1 MNILVTGGN
10 GFIGSNLVR
19 RLLKE
24 GHYVISIDN
33 LSTGKRD
40 NSVLSGNYL
49 FQDILHIDMLDFD
62 VDLVYHLAA
71 LSRIQPSFN
80 KPDTTFKTN
89 VLGTEKVME
98 WARMRSCKV
107 VYAGSS
113 SKHHDP
119 YQSPY
124 AMYKYLGE
132 EVVKMYRTVYGMDAE
147 IARFYNVYGP
157 NEIVGDQDNDG
168 AAVIGI
174 WRDQIAKNKPLT
186 IVGDGNQRR
195 DFTHVDDIVDGLWR
209 IGMKKKKHKD
219 AWELGSG
226 KNYSINEVYGMFR
239 SKFKTS
245 YEHIAD
251 QPGNYSATLQLNDD
265 AQRKLGYN
273 PQDRLEKY
281 IQSL

>member
-1 MNILVTGGN
+1 
-10 GFIGSNLVR
+10 
-19 RLLKE
+19 
-24 GHYVISIDN
+24 
-33 LSTGKRD
+33 
-40 NSVLSGNYL
+40 
-49 FQDILHIDMLDFD
+49 
-62 VDLVYHLAA
+62 
-71 LSRIQPSFN
+71 
-80 KPDTTFKTN
+80 
-89 VLGTEKVME
+89 ME
-98 WARMRSCKV
+98 WARLKNCKV

-132 EVVKMYRTVYGMDAE
+132 EVVKMYKTVYGMDAE

-157 NEIVGDQDNDG
+157 NEIVGDQENDG

-174 WRDQIAKNKPLT
+174 WRDQIAKKKPLT

-209 IGMKKKKHKD
+209 IGMKKEKHED

-226 KNYSINEVYGMFR
+226 KNYSINELYGMFR
-239 SKFKTS
+239 NKFKTR

-265 AQRKLGYN
+265 AQRRLGYN

-281 IQSL
+281 IKSL

>member
-10 GFIGSNLVR
+10 GFIGSNLIR

-24 GHYVISIDN
+24 GHYIVSIDH
-33 LSTGKRD
+33 LSTGKRN
-40 NSVLSGNYL
+40 NSVLSANYL
-49 FQDILHIDMLDFD
+49 FQDILHIDKLDFQA
-62 VDLVYHLAA
+62 DLIYHLAA

-80 KPDTTFKTN
+80 KPDKTFETN
-89 VLGTEKVME
+89 VLGTEKIME
-98 WARMRSCKV
+98 WARLKNCKV

-132 EVVKMYRTVYGMDAE
+132 EVVKMYKTVYGMDAE

-157 NEIVGDQDNDG
+157 NEIVGDQENDG

-174 WRDQIAKNKPLT
+174 WRDQIAKKKPLT

-209 IGMKKKKHKD
+209 IGMKKEKHED

-226 KNYSINEVYGMFR
+226 KNYSINELYGMFR
-239 SKFKTS
+239 NKFKTR

-265 AQRKLGYN
+265 AQRRLGYN

-281 IQSL
+281 IKSL

>member
-10 GFIGSNLVR
+10 GFIGSNLIN
-19 RLLKE
+19 RLVEE
-24 GHYVISIDN
+24 GHYVVSIDN
-33 LSTGKRD
+33 LSTGKKE
-40 NSVLSGNYL
+40 NNVSHANYL
-49 FQDILHIDMLDFD
+49 YADINDIDTIDFKA
-62 VDLVYHLAA
+62 DLVYHLAA

-80 KPDTTFKTN
+80 KPDETFKSN

-98 WARMRSCKV
+98 WARLNNAKV

-113 SKHHDP
+113 SKHFNP

-132 EVVKMYRTVYGMDAE
+132 EVVKMYKEVYGVNAE

-157 NEIVGDQDNDG
+157 NEIIGDQDNDG

-174 WRDQIAKNKPLT
+174 WRNQIANNKPLT
-186 IVGDGNQRR
+186 IVGDGNQKR

-209 IGMKKKKHKD
+209 IGMKNEKHKD

-239 SKFKTS
+239 KKFKTR
-245 YEHIAD
+245 YKHIPD
-251 QPGNYSATLQLNDD
+251 QAGNYPSTLQINDD
-265 AQRKLGYN
+265 AQRKLGYD

-281 IQSL
+281 IKSL